1 MKVPDIQKAVLNI
14 FKAPDLRFRSI
25 HYVGYRLLGDFPS
38 KRFPLSD
45 SVRKSLRVAKIRI
58 SHVVYISSMMFFM
71 LIAIVAAAVISF
83 PFMLT
88 LSVLGLVSELW
99 FLYALGMTL
108 GSGGIVLAIF
118 LYYPRYRSGSIKTAL
133 DKNIV
138 YIINYMSILAGAG
151 VTTESIFT
159 SLAEKGETYKVQ
171 ESAKSIV
178 RDIEILGKDI
188 IEAVDD
194 ESAHNP
200 SKQFSKLL
208 RGINGITRTGG
219 NLQRYLRETATRY
232 MDTRRRELTKLVNQ
246 LNLAA
251 EAYVILGIAFPV
263 ILTTLLSMMG
273 VFGGEVIGGL
283 GPIEIMTLMT
293 YVFFP
298 LAAGAVIL
306 LIDGMTSSW

>member
-1 MKVPDIQKAVLNI
+1 
-14 FKAPDLRFRSI
+14 
-25 HYVGYRLLGDFPS
+25 
-38 KRFPLSD
+38 
-45 SVRKSLRVAKIRI
+45 
-58 SHVVYISSMMFFM
+58 MMLFM
-71 LIAIVAAAVISF
+71 LIAMSVTAVVSF
-83 PFMLT
+83 PLMLT
-88 LSVLGLVSELW
+88 LSLLGVISELW
-99 FLYALGMTL
+99 FLYALGVTL
-108 GSGGIVLAIF
+108 GSGGAVLAIF
-118 LYYPRYRSGSIKTAL
+118 LYYPRFRSGSIKTAL

-178 RDIEILGKDI
+178 RDIEIGGKDI

-194 ESAHNP
+194 ESANNP

-219 NLQRYLRETATRY
+219 NLQRYLRETASHY

-283 GPIEIMTLMT
+283 GPIQIMTLMT

-298 LAAGAVIL
+298 LAAGAVLL